1 MHPLIADIDKLKD
14 AEVEAKIQELSKK
27 YFMTHNPAVQEQIIM
42 VLEAYKTELGVRRAR
57 AWQAEHQKR
66 DKDLDGLI
74 NIS

>member
-1 MHPLIADIDKLKD
+1 MHPLIADLGKLKD

-27 YFMTHNPAVQEQIIM
+27 YFMTYNPAVQEQIVM
-42 VLEAYKTELGVRRAR
+42 VLEAYKIELGARRAK
-57 AWQAEHQKR
+57 AWQAEYQKR